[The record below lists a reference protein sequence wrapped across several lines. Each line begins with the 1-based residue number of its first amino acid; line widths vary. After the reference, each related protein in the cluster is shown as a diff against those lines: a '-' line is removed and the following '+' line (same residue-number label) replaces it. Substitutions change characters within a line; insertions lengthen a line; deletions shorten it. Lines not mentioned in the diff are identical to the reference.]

1 MKFKQ
6 SLILL
11 LAVISINAN
20 MGMLAGGV
28 DPLFATLAASGFLA
42 LGLWFIRRS

>member
-6 SLILL
+6 NLILL

-20 MGMLAGGV
+20 MGMLADGINPIV
-28 DPLFATLAASGFLA
+28 ATLAASGFLA
-42 LGLWFIRRS
+42 LGLWIIRRA